1 MILKLL
7 SGIWHGQSTEACSY
21 PVVEDQYKIKWH
33 QEDQPLNRKA
43 SFGRLAQFV
52 LAGCSPYR
60 HIRQSLRNIL
70 ILIKWPSVAC
80 HGADGKGK
88 AAQYPD
94 LQGKPVEYIVAQLQ
108 YFKSGLRKSSTMNV
122 VARSLSQ
129 EDMLMLA
136 EFFNQVQ

>member
-1 MILKLL
+1 
-7 SGIWHGQSTEACSY
+7 
-21 PVVEDQYKIKWH
+21 
-33 QEDQPLNRKA
+33 
-43 SFGRLAQFV
+43 LAQFV
-52 LAGCSPYR
+52 LAGVLSVSTHTAKSAEYFDTDKVAQC
-60 HIRQSLRNIL
+60 
-70 ILIKWPSVAC
+70 VAC